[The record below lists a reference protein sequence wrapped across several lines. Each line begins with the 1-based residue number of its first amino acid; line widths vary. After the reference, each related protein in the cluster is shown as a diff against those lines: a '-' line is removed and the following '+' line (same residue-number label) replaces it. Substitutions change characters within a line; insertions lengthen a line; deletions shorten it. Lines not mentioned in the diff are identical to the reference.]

1 MAGSDWNLNSQTT
14 VSSQTDLEE
23 TIKYSAHKNFSIS
36 IAYVTGVTDTYLT
49 QEKYDYYCQL
59 INNVTDVRVF
69 KFKDEGFGKS
79 AIYGGQEKEFLPN
92 GNEISTTRL
101 TYEPIL
107 SKNSYG
113 YYEKRID
120 MDLLELKGSAEAV
133 DPVETIFSGIIQHL
147 NLTYS
152 VNKEIMRLCY
162 ENETCLDN
170 LASD

>member
-79 AIYGGQEKEFLPN
+79 AIWR
-92 GNEISTTRL
+92 TR
-101 TYEPIL
+101 
-107 SKNSYG
+107 
-113 YYEKRID
+113 KRIF
-120 MDLLELKGSAEAV
+120 E
-133 DPVETIFSGIIQHL
+133 
-147 NLTYS
+147 
-152 VNKEIMRLCY
+152 
-162 ENETCLDN
+162 
-170 LASD
+170 